1 VPAGA
6 VDVYVKYWQGESV
19 YVEGRAP
26 MQVMMDLPDDA
37 LRGVFSFLEPGVGAA
52 VRRAEATLAESRAL
66 CAAWSDGGISKYP
79 GQDDYEDLQSK
90 YVACYGAMGDA
101 IARIAPHLEAVT
113 QFQLVSSRCDGAMKR
128 TANVL
133 TTLCRACR
141 EERGYVEIRSKQAQ
155 LAYVLRLREQNYS
168 GEIYLHSLGGGGG
181 RWFTLNPRSD
191 SEDEG
196 SVNY

>member
-1 VPAGA
+1 MLNV
-6 VDVYVKYWQGESV
+6 QCERM
-19 YVEGRAP
+19 RASKHAP
-26 MQVMMDLPDDA
+26 RCP
-37 LRGVFSFLEPGVGAA
+37 FYFLEPRHG
-52 VRRAEATLAESRAL
+52 LAEIVER
-66 CAAWSDGGISKYP
+66 
-79 GQDDYEDLQSK
+79 
-90 YVACYGAMGDA
+90 GAVF
-101 IARIAPHLEAVT
+101 L
-113 QFQLVSSRCDGAMKR
+113 CDGAMKR

>member
-1 VPAGA
+1 
-6 VDVYVKYWQGESV
+6 
-19 YVEGRAP
+19 
-26 MQVMMDLPDDA
+26 M
-37 LRGVFSFLEPGVGAA
+37 FS
-52 VRRAEATLAESRAL
+52 

-79 GQDDYEDLQSK
+79 GQDDYEELQSK
-90 YVACYGAMGDA
+90 YVAYYGAMGDA

>member
-1 VPAGA
+1 
-6 VDVYVKYWQGESV
+6 
-19 YVEGRAP
+19 
-26 MQVMMDLPDDA
+26 MQVMMELPDDA
-37 LRGVFSFLEPGVGAA
+37 LRGVVSFLEPGASAA

-90 YVACYGAMGDA
+90 YVAHYGAMGDA

-113 QFQLVSSRCDGAMKR
+113 QFQVVSSRCDGAMKR